1 MGLLSTIG
9 AASGRA
15 FGLTRVGAAIRD
27 AYFNLTT
34 LLLPGDGTN
43 GAQNNTFL
51 DSSTNNFTITR
62 NGNTTQGTFSPF
74 SQTGWSNNFDG
85 ADSSLSLGGQ
95 TAFSFGTGD
104 WTIEFWMYFTATGG
118 TLFDTRPAGTVS
130 TNGYSVL
137 FLSSSSVRYD
147 TASGVKITGSTLSA
161 NTWYHVALCKASGTT
176 RLFINGVQDG
186 SSYTDSVNYGVGA
199 NRPIIGADGNSP
211 TTVEFTGYLSNYRV
225 LKGTGLY
232 ATTFTPP
239 TAPLTAITNTS
250 LLTCQSNRFVDNST
264 NAFAVTANGTPS
276 VQAFSPFAPT
286 AAYSAATVGGSGY
299 FDGTGDY
306 LQSASSTTL
315 QLGSSDFSIE
325 WWEYRDVVGSDDT
338 PVTTGDYAVAYGVM
352 LLGYSGQAGFISTNG
367 SSWNVLASPAYIDTL
382 NAKSWNHFVYTRSG
396 TAFRVFMNGKL
407 SNYATGSGSVTQ
419 NNNQFNL
426 GGNTG
431 GGQYSFPG
439 YIAGF
444 RVVKGSIP
452 TDYQTSST
460 TTGTVV
466 FTPPAAPPTT
476 TSQGA
481 TANDVELLL
490 NMTNAAI
497 TDATAKNVLE
507 TVGNAQIS
515 TTQSKWGGSSMSF
528 DGNGDYLFSPQ
539 SNNPPNL
546 NVELVRGDFTIE
558 FWFRAN
564 TVAPTIQG
572 LIVKFDGD
580 ANSRSEIQYMINLGG
595 SSLNCNAYQGVA
607 NNDITFTSAISA
619 NTWYHVAF
627 VRSGTSVYAY
637 LDGTRN
643 ATIRTI
649 SGDLNSG
656 TNWPLYIGTYV
667 EGGTGYQFNGFIDD
681 LRITKFARYSGA
693 TITVPTAAFPLQ

>member
-1 MGLLSTIG
+1 VANQWYHI
-9 AASGRA
+9 AVVRSG
-15 FGLTRVGAAIRD
+15 T
-27 AYFNLTT
+27 
-34 LLLPGDGTN
+34 GTN
-43 GAQNNTFL
+43 QTVIY
-51 DSSTNNFTITR
+51 TN
-62 NGNTTQGTFSPF
+62 GV
-74 SQTGWSNNFDG
+74 
-85 ADSSLSLGGQ
+85 
-95 TAFSFGTGD
+95 
-104 WTIEFWMYFTATGG
+104 
-118 TLFDTRPAGTVS
+118 AGTAGTCAQSFTQAGPVIGG
-130 TNGYSVL
+130 NGYLGYISNL
-137 FLSSSSVRYD
+137 RI
-147 TASGVKITGSTLSA
+147 VKGSAVYTSA
-161 NTWYHVALCKASGTT
+161 
-176 RLFINGVQDG
+176 
-186 SSYTDSVNYGVGA
+186 
-199 NRPIIGADGNSP
+199 
-211 TTVEFTGYLSNYRV
+211 
-225 LKGTGLY
+225 
-232 ATTFTPP
+232 FTPP
-239 TAPLTAITNTS
+239 TAPLTNITNTS
-250 LLTCQSNRFVDNST
+250 LLTCQSNRFVDNG
-264 NAFAVTANGTPS
+264 TANSGSGFAITPSGDVS
-276 VQAFSPFAPT
+276 VQAFSPFLPT
-286 AAYSAATVGGSGY
+286 AAYSAATVGGSAY

-497 TDATAKNVLE
+497 TDATAKNDLE

-515 TTQSKWGGSSMSF
+515 TTQSKFGGSSMYF
-528 DGNGDYLFSPQ
+528 DGTGDYLKVPS
-539 SNNPPNL
+539 SPNL
-546 NVELVRGDFTIE
+546 ALGTGDFTVE
-558 FWFRAN
+558 FWAYPTTFVNFSQWVSTR
-564 TVAPTIQG
+564 VADDASYWGIDSNSSGVFYFFTNG
-572 LIVKFDGD
+572 IVVQSS
-580 ANSRSEIQYMINLGG
+580 AQ
-595 SSLNCNAYQGVA
+595 SLN
-607 NNDITFTSAISA
+607 
-619 NTWYHVAF
+619 TWVHIAA
-627 VRSGTSVYAY
+627 VRSGT
-637 LDGTRN
+637 TFK
-643 ATIRTI
+643 
-649 SGDLNSG
+649 
-656 TNWPLYIGTYV
+656 LYINGVSAGSATLTNNFLIANGLGVGAGANGAQTAY
-667 EGGTGYQFNGFIDD
+667 GYIDD
-681 LRITKFARYSGA
+681 VRITRGYARYTSNF
-693 TITVPTAAFPLQ
+693 TPPTSAFALQ

>member
-1 MGLLSTIG
+1 
-9 AASGRA
+9 
-15 FGLTRVGAAIRD
+15 
-27 AYFNLTT
+27 
-34 LLLPGDGTN
+34 
-43 GAQNNTFL
+43 
-51 DSSTNNFTITR
+51 
-62 NGNTTQGTFSPF
+62 
-74 SQTGWSNNFDG
+74 
-85 ADSSLSLGGQ
+85 
-95 TAFSFGTGD
+95 
-104 WTIEFWMYFTATGG
+104 
-118 TLFDTRPAGTVS
+118 
-130 TNGYSVL
+130 
-137 FLSSSSVRYD
+137 
-147 TASGVKITGSTLSA
+147 
-161 NTWYHVALCKASGTT
+161 
-176 RLFINGVQDG
+176 
-186 SSYTDSVNYGVGA
+186 
-199 NRPIIGADGNSP
+199 
-211 TTVEFTGYLSNYRV
+211 
-225 LKGTGLY
+225 
-232 ATTFTPP
+232 
-239 TAPLTAITNTS
+239 
-250 LLTCQSNRFVDNST
+250 LLTCQSNRFVDNGT
-264 NAFAVTANGTPS
+264 NTFAITVTGTPS
-276 VQAFSPFAPT
+276 IQAFSPFAPT

-426 GGNTG
+426 GGNSG

-515 TTQSKWGGSSMSF
+515 TTQSKFGGSSMYF
-528 DGNGDYLFSPQ
+528 DGTGDYLDTPSI
-539 SNNPPNL
+539 L
-546 NVELVRGDFTIE
+546 NAQFGTGDFTIE
-558 FWFRAN
+558 GWLYINSLATLQALFDFRAASGPAYGQIYITTGGVLRFYLPTDVGTSN
-564 TVAPTIQG
+564 TFSTGVWTHFAITRASGTLNMYINGTRGYSASYTSAMDASKIRIGAGVGGGEG
-572 LIVKFDGD
+572 L
-580 ANSRSEIQYMINLGG
+580 
-595 SSLNCNAYQGVA
+595 NAYV
-607 NNDITFTSAISA
+607 
-619 NTWYHVAF
+619 
-627 VRSGTSVYAY
+627 
-637 LDGTRN
+637 
-643 ATIRTI
+643 
-649 SGDLNSG
+649 
-656 TNWPLYIGTYV
+656 
-667 EGGTGYQFNGFIDD
+667 DD
-681 LRITKFARYSGA
+681 LRITKGFARYTGS
-693 TITVPTAAFPLQ
+693 TLTVPTAAFPLQ